1 MPGAH
6 QGFKA
11 AVTAMCISALIETGG
26 ERRGGRAAALDR
38 GEAWLFE
45 HLPKVRRATP
55 DAFYNVWTHA
65 YGIQALV
72 RMLGRKPDDADRR
85 ERIRALIA
93 QQIDMLGPLRG
104 G

>member
-6 QGFKA
+6 QAFKA

-26 ERRGGRAAALDR
+26 NGAEVGQALDR

-65 YGIQALV
+65 YAHPGPGADARPQA
-72 RMLGRKPDDADRR
+72 RR
-85 ERIRALIA
+85 RRAPA
-93 QQIDMLGPLRG
+93 SGFAR
-104 G
+104 